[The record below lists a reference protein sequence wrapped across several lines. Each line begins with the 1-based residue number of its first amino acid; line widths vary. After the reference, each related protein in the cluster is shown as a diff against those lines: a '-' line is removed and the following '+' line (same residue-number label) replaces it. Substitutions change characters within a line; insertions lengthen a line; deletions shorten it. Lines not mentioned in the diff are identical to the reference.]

1 MHESLLVLSGVIVGT
16 SFTCIGCYLGAYL
29 VRRTYEDITNP
40 YPPEVL
46 LKLDSEE
53 EQQLQ
58 SKQPQGYD
66 WDEYDEYLRPPKDDE
81 GGEPEA

>member
-46 LKLDSEE
+46 LKLDKDEDIE
-53 EQQLQ
+53 I
-58 SKQPQGYD
+58 QPQGYD
-66 WDEYDEYLRPPKDDE
+66 WDEYDDYLKPPHDEE